1 MPSIR
6 ALKRR
11 HDQRRR
17 HQLAVWRAP
26 PALTRATPYPGRR
39 WRLMPYQAGLLQ
51 AVARAL
57 RLPPALLLRRAVP
70 PRRRWSACAAVW
82 RACSSRAPVYVDP
95 WRQALALV
103 VDGLDGEV

>member
-17 HQLAVWRAP
+17 HQLAVLRAP
-26 PALTRATPYPGRR
+26 PGLTRATPFRGRR
-39 WRLMPYQAGLLQ
+39 WRLMPYQAGFLQ

-70 PRRRWSACAAVW
+70 PRRRWSSCAVAL
-82 RACSSRAPVYVDP
+82 RACSSRAPLYVDP
-95 WRQALALV
+95 RRQALALV
-103 VDGLDGEV
+103 VDDLDDEV